1 MGSQRCSS
9 FFRNKG
15 KRKGL
20 LSQLLTVYEIFCLCE
35 TYRESGSVLNL
46 LIFHIC
52 FGRDPLPHTF
62 ASRDSLCM
70 HHYSLFSRFI
80 YSVNRHSERLLSVAE
95 RCKIGKEGE
104 AVVCRGAIGWWA
116 HLKDRPE
123 LGILN
128 RS

>member
-1 MGSQRCSS
+1 MGSQRCNS
-9 FFRNKG
+9 FFRKKG

-20 LSQLLTVYEIFCLCE
+20 LSQLLTVYEMFCLCE

-46 LIFHIC
+46 LISHIC

-62 ASRDSLCM
+62 ASRDSSYI
-70 HHYSLFSRFI
+70 HHYSLFFRFI
-80 YSVNRHSERLLSVAE
+80 YSINRHSERPLSVAE

-116 HLKDRPE
+116 HLKVSLE
-123 LGILN
+123 SEI
-128 RS
+128 